1 MFGNFGNL
9 SRNEVIVKRQFERYE
24 EENKEKMLVSVD
36 DFLGKFVGSVIE
48 YSYFE
53 FLDELFIF

>member
-1 MFGNFGNL
+1 
-9 SRNEVIVKRQFERYE
+9 
-24 EENKEKMLVSVD
+24 MLVNVD